1 MAKSA
6 DVKSVDAIR
15 EFKNDLI
22 VLQTALRQ
30 TVEHLLQ
37 EMRRGLEWLES
48 DRATY
53 WPAQVSKASDAVA
66 EARIN
71 LQRCM
76 LTARPDE
83 RRSCYDERK
92 ALERA
97 RMRLAYAEQQV
108 RKTRGWI
115 RAARREAEEFQTRL
129 ARLSDIPEGV
139 LPSAIALLEKTSR
152 SLETYVGRGAAVK
165 LDSRPA
171 DGGGEPNNE
180 VPEPD
185 DDAPPDQPEEPSS

>member
-30 TVEHLLQ
+30 TIEYLVQ

-48 DRATY
+48 DRAAY
-53 WPAQVSKASDAVA
+53 WPAQVSKASDSVA

-76 LTARPDE
+76 LAVRPDE

-108 RKTRGWI
+108 RNTRGWI
-115 RAARREAEEFQTRL
+115 RVARREAEEFQTRL
-129 ARLSDIPEGV
+129 ARLNDIPERA

-152 SLETYVGRGAAVK
+152 SLDKYVGRGGAVM

-171 DGGGEPNNE
+171 DGGGEPSYE
-180 VPEPD
+180 APELG
-185 DDAPPDQPEEPSS
+185 DDARRHQPEEPPS